1 MAAISLEQMICPEV
15 ICNAL
20 FQVHVLSGLSEQG
33 QGRIRDRDLS
43 VLNVSRIAFAASL
56 VTGIVVMVVR
66 NGIRCLAPR
75 Y

>member
-1 MAAISLEQMICPEV
+1 MICPEV

-43 VLNVSRIAFAASL
+43 VLSVLNVSRIAFAASL